1 MHSGIYGLY
10 MPFAYEKREAV
21 RNGKVMKESLIEIK
35 DKFCKM
41 CQVGAPSMHIGYK
54 SSGTGM
60 DYAHEKLKIPYSFVW
75 EVYTDE
81 QNNPEL
87 EEFKSKFATKRKNN
101 KFKEFKILFR
111 IKLLD

>member
-1 MHSGIYGLY
+1 
-10 MPFAYEKREAV
+10 
-21 RNGKVMKESLIEIK
+21 MKESLIEIK